1 MDRLQSV
8 RALPV
13 QGSRLLRCVRP
24 GRLPGLSH
32 FKSEE
37 PSKVVGIPPSLKA
50 FAVDTEAGL
59 LVLAQEV
66 EGNVAQDRQVL
77 IAVVFADATLVFAKS
92 YV

>member
-1 MDRLQSV
+1 
-8 RALPV
+8 
-13 QGSRLLRCVRP
+13 
-24 GRLPGLSH
+24 
-32 FKSEE
+32 
-37 PSKVVGIPPSLKA
+37 
-50 FAVDTEAGL
+50 VDTEAGL